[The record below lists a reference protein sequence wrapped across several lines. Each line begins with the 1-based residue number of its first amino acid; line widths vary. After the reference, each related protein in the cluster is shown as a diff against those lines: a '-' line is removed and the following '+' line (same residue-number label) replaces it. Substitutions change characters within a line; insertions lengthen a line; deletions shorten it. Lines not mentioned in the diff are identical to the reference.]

1 MTTGSQAY
9 QKSVNLSLIM
19 RALRHHPGI
28 SRTEI
33 AAQTGLTKSTVT
45 NLVRELRER
54 DLVQETHPEQRPN
67 GTSGGRPRVGLHVA
81 AGRHRIAGIELR
93 PEGFDAVIHDLAG
106 GTLDTYRGFQ
116 PGRRLTLRAAF
127 GQALDAVSADHPTL
141 TGMGVAL
148 PATVDPLRGVIL
160 DSASFGID
168 ETAFRDVADVPADLP
183 ILLENDANAV
193 AWGAVGSESARPV
206 GDLLAVVARLGEPDR
221 RPIRV
226 GTGLV
231 VNGRVYHGSDFSAG
245 EFHSAAW
252 RRGDPGEVSGAS
264 QGELRRALRELLESL
279 GVAVSMLR
287 PRRLVYAGD
296 LVERGELIAS
306 LLREELAGSFIDP
319 HVSGCPLEA
328 AGEGALAVASG
339 ASAMFRE
346 RLFAVPT
353 VDTPQPRELP
363 RWERMGITTGAG
375 VNLRKSEVAG

>member
-54 DLVQETHPEQRPN
+54 GLLREARPEPRPN
-67 GTSGGRPRVGLHVA
+67 GTTGGRPRVGLRIA
-81 AGRHRIAGIELR
+81 AERHPIAGIELR
-93 PEGFDAVIHDLAG
+93 PEGFDAVVHDLAG
-106 GTLDTYRGFQ
+106 RTLDTYRGFQ
-116 PGRRLTLRAAF
+116 LDRRLTLRAAF
-127 GQALDAVSADHPTL
+127 GQALDAVSADHLAL
-141 TGMGVAL
+141 TGVGVAL

-168 ETAFRDVADVPADLP
+168 HSFFRDLVDVPTDLP

-193 AWGAVGSESARPV
+193 AWGALGSESARPV
-206 GDLLAVVARLGEPDR
+206 GDLLAVVARLGEPEE

-231 VNGRVYHGSDFSAG
+231 MDGRVYHGSDFSAG

-252 RRGDPGEVSGAS
+252 RLGDPGEVSAAS
-264 QGELRRALRELLESL
+264 QVELRHALRELLESL

-296 LVERGELIAS
+296 LVEQRELIAA
-306 LLREELAGSFIDP
+306 LLRRELAGSSIDP
-319 HVSGCPLEA
+319 HVSGCPVEA
-328 AGEGALAVASG
+328 AGDGDLAVAAG

-353 VDTPQPRELP
+353 VDAPRPRELP

-375 VNLRKSEVAG
+375 VDLQQSEVAG